1 MFNYIGGT
9 FFSFVDAYVNSIS
22 AALSLALIGVVT
34 AALTVYYLFV
44 GYAVMRGEVHAPLVT
59 IVWKSVKMNLIL
71 YIALSAG
78 VYQTFVVVNV
88 GDVTAQA
95 MTSISNA
102 SSASAGAT
110 VCVPA
115 GTGTPAV
122 LSVIDCNF
130 EKLLVPYDSIK
141 TAAKGIDW
149 YDVPSALSL
158 EVSSGLYSL
167 CLMVLVLAVAYTLFT
182 TQLTLSLV
190 LAVGPLF
197 IAALAFE
204 PTKSYFE
211 GWKNKIVYVLILNLF
226 IVIFLGL
233 VFIIVNG
240 YIIHLGFNVDRSAD
254 FIGVQQVEAIKSVL
268 KLAAIMV
275 LFGYMFTKLDNIAHS
290 LVGGGDNSGG
300 LGLMLATAALGRQAW
315 RALSSNVGSGGGTGA
330 GGTIAPAGGGFSGAL
345 GRGLQ
350 AAGQGA
356 GAGALAIGQ
365 GMGAGALTVG
375 QGTRSIARHVAHQI
389 STRMRQ

>member
-9 FFSFVDAYVNSIS
+9 FFSFIDAYVNSVS

-44 GYAVMRGEVHAPLVT
+44 GYAFMRGEVHAPLVT

-78 VYQTFVVVNV
+78 VYQAFVVANV
-88 GDVTAQA
+88 GDMMAQA
-95 MTSISNA
+95 MANVSNA
-102 SSASAGAT
+102 GSASAAAA
-110 VCVPA
+110 VCLPA
-115 GTGTPAV
+115 GTGTQAV

-182 TQLTLSLV
+182 TQLTLTLV

-233 VFIIVNG
+233 VFVIVNG

-254 FIGVQQVEAIKSVL
+254 FIGVQQVEAIKSVF

-300 LGLMLATAALGRQAW
+300 LGLMLATAALGRQVW
-315 RALSSNVGSGGGTGA
+315 RALTSNGGSGGGA
-330 GGTIAPAGGGFSGAL
+330 GGTIAPVGGGFSGGL

-350 AAGQGA
+350 AAGQGV
-356 GAGALAIGQ
+356 GAGAVALGQGIGQ
-365 GMGAGALTVG
+365 NAREV
-375 QGTRSIARHVAHQI
+375 ARHVAHQI
-389 STRMRQ
+389 ATRMRQ

>member
-9 FFSFVDAYVNSIS
+9 FFSFVDAYVNSVS

-34 AALTVYYLFV
+34 AALTVYYLFA
-44 GYAVMRGEVHAPLVT
+44 GYAVMRGEVHAPLIT
-59 IVWKSVKMNLIL
+59 LVWKSVKMNLIL

-78 VYQTFVVVNV
+78 VYQAFVATNV
-88 GDVTAQA
+88 GGLMAQA
-95 MTSISNA
+95 MASVSNA
-102 SSASAGAT
+102 SSASAGAA
-110 VCVPA
+110 VCIPA
-115 GTGTPAV
+115 GTGTQAV

-158 EVSSGLYSL
+158 EVASGLYSL
-167 CLMVLVLAVAYTLFT
+167 GLMVLVLAVAYTLFT
-182 TQLTLSLV
+182 TQLTLSLA
-190 LAVGPLF
+190 LAIGPLF

-204 PTKSYFE
+204 PTKNYFE
-211 GWKNKIVYVLILNLF
+211 GWKNKIAYVLILNLF
-226 IVIFLGL
+226 IVIFLGI
-233 VFIIVNG
+233 VFVIVNG

-315 RALSSNVGSGGGTGA
+315 KALSSNGDPAGGV
-330 GGTIAPAGGGFSGAL
+330 GGTIAPVGGGL
-345 GRGLQ
+345 GGGGLQ
-350 AAGQGA
+350 AAGKSAGAVALNQDKNTAGQGA
-356 GAGALAIGQ
+356 RQ
-365 GMGAGALTVG
+365 M
-375 QGTRSIARHVAHQI
+375 ARHVAHQI
-389 STRMRQ
+389 ATRMRFK

>member
-9 FFSFVDAYVNSIS
+9 FFSFIDAYVNSVS

-44 GYAVMRGEVHAPLVT
+44 GYAVMRGEVYAPLVT

-78 VYQTFVVVNV
+78 VYQAFVVANV
-88 GDVTAQA
+88 GDMMAQA
-95 MTSISNA
+95 MANVSNA
-102 SSASAGAT
+102 GSASAAAA
-110 VCVPA
+110 VCLPA
-115 GTGTPAV
+115 GTGTQAV

-182 TQLTLSLV
+182 TQLTLTLV

-233 VFIIVNG
+233 VFVIVNG

-254 FIGVQQVEAIKSVL
+254 FIGVQQVEAIKSVF

-300 LGLMLATAALGRQAW
+300 LGLMLATAALGRQVW
-315 RALSSNVGSGGGTGA
+315 RALTSNGGSGGGA
-330 GGTIAPAGGGFSGAL
+330 GGTIAPVGGGFSGGL

-350 AAGQGA
+350 AAGQGV
-356 GAGALAIGQ
+356 GAGAVALGQGIGQ
-365 GMGAGALTVG
+365 NAREV
-375 QGTRSIARHVAHQI
+375 ARHVAHQI
-389 STRMRQ
+389 ATRMRQ

>member
-9 FFSFVDAYVNSIS
+9 FFSFIDAYVNSVS

-44 GYAVMRGEVHAPLVT
+44 GYAVMRGEVYAPLVT

-78 VYQTFVVVNV
+78 VYQAFVVANV
-88 GDVTAQA
+88 GDMMAQA
-95 MTSISNA
+95 MANVSNA
-102 SSASAGAT
+102 GSASAAAA
-110 VCVPA
+110 VCLPA
-115 GTGTPAV
+115 GTGTQAV

-182 TQLTLSLV
+182 TQLTLTLV

-233 VFIIVNG
+233 VFVIVNG

-254 FIGVQQVEAIKSVL
+254 FIGVQQVEAIKSVF

-300 LGLMLATAALGRQAW
+300 LGLMLATAALGRQVW
-315 RALSSNVGSGGGTGA
+315 RALTSNGSSGGGA
-330 GGTIAPAGGGFSGAL
+330 GGTIAPVDGGFSGGL

-350 AAGQGA
+350 AAGQGV
-356 GAGALAIGQ
+356 GAGAVALGQGIGQ
-365 GMGAGALTVG
+365 NAREV
-375 QGTRSIARHVAHQI
+375 ARHVAHQI
-389 STRMRQ
+389 ATRMRQ

>member
-9 FFSFVDAYVNSIS
+9 FFSFVDAYVNSVS

-78 VYQTFVVVNV
+78 AYQAFVVANV
-88 GDVTAQA
+88 GDMMAQA
-95 MTSISNA
+95 IASVSNA
-102 SSASAGAT
+102 GSASAGAA
-110 VCVPA
+110 VCMPA
-115 GTGTPAV
+115 GTGTQAI

-149 YDVPSALSL
+149 YDIPSALSL

-226 IVIFLGL
+226 IVIFLSL
-233 VFIIVNG
+233 VFVIVNG

-254 FIGVQQVEAIKSVL
+254 FIGVQQVEAIKSVF

-300 LGLMLATAALGRQAW
+300 LGLMLATAALGRQVW
-315 RALSSNVGSGGGTGA
+315 RALTSNGSSGGGA
-330 GGTIAPAGGGFSGAL
+330 GGTIAPVGGGFSGGL

-350 AAGQGA
+350 AAGKGVGA
-356 GAGALAIGQ
+356 GAVALGQ
-365 GMGAGALTVG
+365 GVG
-375 QGTRSIARHVAHQI
+375 QGARHVAHQI
-389 STRMRQ
+389 ATRMRQ

>member
-9 FFSFVDAYVNSIS
+9 FFSFVDAYVNSVS

-78 VYQTFVVVNV
+78 AYQAFVVANV
-88 GDVTAQA
+88 GDMMAQA
-95 MTSISNA
+95 IASVSNA
-102 SSASAGAT
+102 GSASAGAA
-110 VCVPA
+110 VCMPA
-115 GTGTPAV
+115 GTGTQAI

-149 YDVPSALSL
+149 YDIPSALSL

-226 IVIFLGL
+226 IVIFLSL
-233 VFIIVNG
+233 VFVIVNG

-254 FIGVQQVEAIKSVL
+254 FIGVQQVEAIKSVF

-300 LGLMLATAALGRQAW
+300 LGLMLATAALGRQVW
-315 RALSSNVGSGGGTGA
+315 RALTSSGGSGGGA
-330 GGTIAPAGGGFSGAL
+330 GGTIAPVGGGFSGGL

-350 AAGQGA
+350 AAGKGVGA
-356 GAGALAIGQ
+356 GAVALGQ
-365 GMGAGALTVG
+365 GVG
-375 QGTRSIARHVAHQI
+375 QGAREVAHQI
-389 STRMRQ
+389 ATRMR

>member
-9 FFSFVDAYVNSIS
+9 FFSFVDAYVNSVS

-34 AALTVYYLFV
+34 AALTLYYLFV

-78 VYQTFVVVNV
+78 AYQAFVVANV
-88 GDVTAQA
+88 GDMMAQA
-95 MTSISNA
+95 MASVSNA
-102 SSASAGAT
+102 NSASAGAAI
-110 VCVPA
+110 CMPA
-115 GTGTPAV
+115 GAGTQAV

-233 VFIIVNG
+233 VFVIVNG

-254 FIGVQQVEAIKSVL
+254 FIGVQQVEAIKSIF

-315 RALSSNVGSGGGTGA
+315 RALTSNGVSGGGA
-330 GGTIAPAGGGFSGAL
+330 GGTIAPVGGGFSGGL

-350 AAGQGA
+350 AAGQGV
-356 GAGALAIGQ
+356 GAGALALGQ
-365 GMGAGALTVG
+365 GMGAGALMAG
-375 QGTRSIARHVAHQI
+375 HGARSIARHVAHQI
-389 STRMRQ
+389 ATRMRQ

>member
-9 FFSFVDAYVNSIS
+9 FFSFVDAYVNSVS

-78 VYQTFVVVNV
+78 VYQTFVVANV
-88 GDVTAQA
+88 GDVMAQA

-102 SSASAGAT
+102 SSASAGAA

-115 GTGTPAV
+115 GTGTPAI

-204 PTKSYFE
+204 PTKNYFE

-233 VFIIVNG
+233 VFVIVNG

-315 RALSSNVGSGGGTGA
+315 RALSSNVGSGGGTGV
-330 GGTIAPAGGGFSGAL
+330 GGTIAPVGGGFSGGL
-345 GRGLQ
+345 GLGLK

-356 GAGALAIGQ
+356 GAVALGQGIGQ
-365 GMGAGALTVG
+365 GARDV
-375 QGTRSIARHVAHQI
+375 ARHVAHQI
-389 STRMRQ
+389 ATRMRQ

>member
-9 FFSFVDAYVNSIS
+9 FFSFVDAYVNSVS

-34 AALTVYYLFV
+34 AALTAYYLFA
-44 GYAVMRGEVHAPLVT
+44 GYAVMRGEVHAPLIT
-59 IVWKSVKMNLIL
+59 LVWKSVKMNLIL

-78 VYQTFVVVNV
+78 VYQTFVVTNV
-88 GDVTAQA
+88 GDLMAQA
-95 MTSISNA
+95 MASVSNA
-102 SSASAGAT
+102 SSASAGAA
-110 VCVPA
+110 VCIPA
-115 GTGTPAV
+115 GTGTQAV

-167 CLMVLVLAVAYTLFT
+167 GLMVLVLAVAYTLFT
-182 TQLTLSLV
+182 TQLTLSLA
-190 LAVGPLF
+190 LAIGPLF

-204 PTKSYFE
+204 PTKNYFE
-211 GWKNKIVYVLILNLF
+211 GWKNKIAYVLILNLF

-233 VFIIVNG
+233 VFVIVNG
-240 YIIHLGFNVDRSAD
+240 YIIHLSFNVDRSAD

-290 LVGGGDNSGG
+290 LVGGGDNLGG
-300 LGLMLATAALGRQAW
+300 LGLMLATAALARQAW
-315 RALSSNVGSGGGTGA
+315 RALSSNGSSSAGTDA
-330 GGTIAPAGGGFSGAL
+330 GGTIAPVGGGL
-345 GRGLQ
+345 GGGGLQ
-350 AAGQGA
+350 AAGQSA
-356 GAGALAIGQ
+356 GAVALNQDKNTAGQ
-365 GMGAGALTVG
+365 GARQM
-375 QGTRSIARHVAHQI
+375 ARHVAHQI
-389 STRMRQ
+389 ATRMRFK

>member
-9 FFSFVDAYVNSIS
+9 FFSFVDAYVNSVS

-78 VYQTFVVVNV
+78 VYQAFVVANV
-88 GDVTAQA
+88 GDMMAQA
-95 MTSISNA
+95 ITSVSNTG
-102 SSASAGAT
+102 SASAGAA

-115 GTGTPAV
+115 GTSTQAI

-182 TQLTLSLV
+182 TQLTLTLV

-197 IAALAFE
+197 IVALAFE

-233 VFIIVNG
+233 VFVIVNG

-254 FIGVQQVEAIKSVL
+254 FIGVQQVEAIKSVF

-300 LGLMLATAALGRQAW
+300 LGLMLATAALGRQVW
-315 RALSSNVGSGGGTGA
+315 RALTSNGGSGGGA
-330 GGTIAPAGGGFSGAL
+330 GGTIAPVGGGFSGGL

-350 AAGQGA
+350 AAGKGVGA
-356 GAGALAIGQ
+356 GAVALGQ
-365 GMGAGALTVG
+365 GVG
-375 QGTRSIARHVAHQI
+375 QGAREVARHVAHQI
-389 STRMRQ
+389 ATRMRQ

>member
-9 FFSFVDAYVNSIS
+9 FFSFIDAYVNSVS

-78 VYQTFVVVNV
+78 AYQAFVVANV
-88 GDVTAQA
+88 GDMMAQA
-95 MTSISNA
+95 MASVSNA

-110 VCVPA
+110 VCMPA
-115 GTGTPAV
+115 GTGTQAV

-182 TQLTLSLV
+182 TQLTLTLV

-233 VFIIVNG
+233 VFVIVNG

-254 FIGVQQVEAIKSVL
+254 FIGVQQVEAIKSVF

-300 LGLMLATAALGRQAW
+300 LGLMLATAALGRQVW
-315 RALSSNVGSGGGTGA
+315 RALTSNGGSGGGA
-330 GGTIAPAGGGFSGAL
+330 GGTIAPVGGGFSGGL

-350 AAGQGA
+350 AAGKGVGA
-356 GAGALAIGQ
+356 GAVALGQ
-365 GMGAGALTVG
+365 GVG
-375 QGTRSIARHVAHQI
+375 QGAREVARHVAHQI
-389 STRMRQ
+389 ATRMRQ

>member
-9 FFSFVDAYVNSIS
+9 FFSFVDAYVNSVS
-22 AALSLALIGVVT
+22 TALSLALIGVVT

-44 GYAVMRGEVHAPLVT
+44 GYAVIRGEVHAPLVT

-78 VYQTFVVVNV
+78 VYQTFVVTNV
-88 GDVTAQA
+88 GDIMAQA
-95 MTSISNA
+95 MASVSNA
-102 SSASAGAT
+102 SSASAGAA
-110 VCVPA
+110 VCIPA
-115 GTGTPAV
+115 GTGTQAV

-182 TQLTLSLV
+182 TQLTLSLA
-190 LAVGPLF
+190 LAIGPLF

-204 PTKSYFE
+204 PTKNYFE

-233 VFIIVNG
+233 VFVIVNG
-240 YIIHLGFNVDRSAD
+240 FIIHLGFNVDRSAD

-315 RALSSNVGSGGGTGA
+315 RALSSNGGSSAGTGG
-330 GGTIAPAGGGFSGAL
+330 GGTIAPVGGGVSGGF

-356 GAGALAIGQ
+356 GAVALGQSMGQ
-365 GMGAGALTVG
+365 GARDV
-375 QGTRSIARHVAHQI
+375 ARHVAHQI
-389 STRMRQ
+389 ASRMRR

>member
-1 MFNYIGGT
+1 MFNYISGT
-9 FFSFVDAYVNSIS
+9 FFSFVDAYVNSVS

-78 VYQTFVVVNV
+78 VYQTFVVANV
-88 GDVTAQA
+88 GDVMAQA

-102 SSASAGAT
+102 SSASAGAA
-110 VCVPA
+110 VCMPT
-115 GTGTPAV
+115 GTGTPAI

-167 CLMVLVLAVAYTLFT
+167 CLMVLVLAVAYALFT
-182 TQLTLSLV
+182 TQLTLSLI
-190 LAVGPLF
+190 LALGPLF

-204 PTKSYFE
+204 PTKNYFE

-233 VFIIVNG
+233 VFVIVNG

-254 FIGVQQVEAIKSVL
+254 FIGVQQVEAIKSVF

-315 RALSSNVGSGGGTGA
+315 RALSSNGDSGGGTGA
-330 GGTIAPAGGGFSGAL
+330 GGTIAPVGGGFSAGL

-350 AAGQGA
+350 AAGQGV
-356 GAGALAIGQ
+356 GAGAVALGQ
-365 GMGAGALTVG
+365 GMGAGALMAG
-375 QGTRSIARHVAHQI
+375 QGARHVAHQI
-389 STRMRQ
+389 ATRMRR